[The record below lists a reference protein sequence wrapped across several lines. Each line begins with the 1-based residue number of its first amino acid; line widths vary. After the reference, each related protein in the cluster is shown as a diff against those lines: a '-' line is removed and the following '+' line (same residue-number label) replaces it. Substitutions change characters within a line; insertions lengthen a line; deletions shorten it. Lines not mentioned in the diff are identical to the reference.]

1 MIVTLIEEVLI
12 LIEIIDLIQ
21 ENKLELLPGIP
32 IIDGTLLH
40 TDEDVWEAITEVVK
54 CLFA

>member
-32 IIDGTLLH
+32 IVDGTLLH
-40 TDEDVWEAITEVVK
+40 TDEDVWEAVAEVVK